1 MEPKKSYKSFRYRT
15 SAVWSSGRKGTA
27 TAEGKPG
34 LQFSSP
40 PEFKGDAGVWTPE
53 DLLVTG
59 LNTCILE
66 TFLSFVERRGL
77 GLVAYESS
85 AEGLLEFTDGKYRF
99 TEIALQPKIAVKSQE
114 DVEKA
119 KELVEA
125 AHANCFISNSITATV
140 KISPE
145 IHIAS

>member
-1 MEPKKSYKSFRYRT
+1 MEAKKTYKSFHYRT
-15 SAVWSSGRKGTA
+15 SLAWQQGRKGTA
-27 TAEGKPG
+27 SAEGKPE

-40 PEFKGDAGVWTPE
+40 PEFKGDPGMWTPE
-53 DLLVTG
+53 DLLVTA

-66 TFLSFVERRGL
+66 TYLSFAERKGL
-77 GLVAYESS
+77 GLVSYESS

-99 TEIALQPKIAVKSQE
+99 TEMALQLRIAVKTPE

-119 KELVEA
+119 KELIEV
-125 AHANCFISNSITATV
+125 AHANCFISNSITAAV

-145 IHIAS
+145 IRVA